1 MLKLWKNCDLYAP
14 AHLGKQDILV
24 LGGKFGRLVP
34 TCPHG
39 KPFRKSK
46 FLIWAVRSFAPA

>member
-24 LGGKFGRLVP
+24 LGAQIWKIGSDLSAWEAID
-34 TCPHG
+34 
-39 KPFRKSK
+39 RKS
-46 FLIWAVRSFAPA
+46 VV